1 MKLDRFVKL
10 AERSNVDVQSLPRVG
25 VGDMVK
31 VGILIREGNK
41 ERVQN
46 YQGTVIGCKSRGLQ
60 DRIIVRKTF
69 QGIGIERTI
78 LLRSPRTASLE
89 IVSRCKVRRAKL
101 YYLRDRAGKSARVT
115 TRPTAK
121 VPRGSQV

>member
-10 AERSNVDVQSLPRVG
+10 AERSNVDFQSLPRLG

-31 VGILIREGNK
+31 VGIRIREGNK
-41 ERVQN
+41 ERVQA
-46 YQGTVIGCKSRGLQ
+46 YQGTIVACKPRGLQ
-60 DRIIVRKTF
+60 DSIVVRKTF

-78 LLRSPRTASLE
+78 LLRSPRTASIE
-89 IVSRCKVRRAKL
+89 ILSRGKVRRAKL

-121 VPRGSQV
+121 VPRGSQI